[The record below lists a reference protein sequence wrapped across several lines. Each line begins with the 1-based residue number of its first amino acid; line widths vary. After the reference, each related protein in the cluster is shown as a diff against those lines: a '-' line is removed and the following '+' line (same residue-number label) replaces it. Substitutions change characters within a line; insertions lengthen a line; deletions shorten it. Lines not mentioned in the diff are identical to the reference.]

1 MFSINK
7 PKWRSFAQLE
17 IKHQFENHLQQNDG
31 SNVGI
36 FGMIGGGMALL
47 AACVSLYNGKETRAD
62 NERQREHER
71 DMAQRAETNPNI
83 TVHTGRVRH
92 DHNLHGFSGLDSD
105 TVSRMASSGIQ
116 AINASD

>member
-1 MFSINK
+1 MGLI
-7 PKWRSFAQLE
+7 E
-17 IKHQFENHLQQNDG
+17 IEMPENDSNQQNDG

-71 DMAQRAETNPNI
+71 DMAQRAETNQNI

-105 TVSRMASSGIQ
+105 TVSRMASSSIQ